1 MMLAHVVLADIE
13 SGSTQVGTYKTKTKN
28 QEKEKTMGIFGGI
41 GNVKATAQKGVYLP
55 EGKHLVTIERCKLT
69 ESTVGNRTFFVVES
83 TVMES
88 NNDGVSPGTRAS
100 WVVKLGGD
108 YPQMALADIKKFAI
122 AVTGADENEVD
133 EEFMQ
138 ELVDGPGDLV
148 AGRKVMCEVEEVQT
162 KRGGVFSKHFWSA
175 LQGEGDN

>member
-1 MMLAHVVLADIE
+1 M
-13 SGSTQVGTYKTKTKN
+13 S
-28 QEKEKTMGIFGGI
+28 IFGGI
-41 GNVKATAQKGVYLP
+41 GGIKATEQKGVYLP
-55 EGKHLVTIERCKLT
+55 EGRHLVTIERCKLT
-69 ESTVGNRTFFVVES
+69 ESTVGNKTFFVVES

-88 NNDGVSPGTRAS
+88 TNDDLQAGTRAS

-138 ELVDGPGDLV
+138 ELVDGPGDLA

-162 KRGGVFSKHFWSA
+162 KKGGVFSKHFWSA
-175 LQGEGDN
+175 LKGAGDN

>member
-1 MMLAHVVLADIE
+1 M
-13 SGSTQVGTYKTKTKN
+13 S
-28 QEKEKTMGIFGGI
+28 IFAGI
-41 GNVKATAQKGVYLP
+41 GNVKATEQKGVYLP
-55 EGKHLVTIERCKLT
+55 EGQHLLAIERCKLT

-88 NNDGVSPGTRAS
+88 NNEDIRPGTHAS

-108 YPQMALADIKKFAI
+108 YPQMALADIKKFAV
-122 AVTGADENEVD
+122 AVTGADEDEVD
-133 EEFMQ
+133 AEFMQ

-148 AGRKVMCEVEEVQT
+148 SGRKVNCQVEEVQT

-175 LQGEGDN
+175 LQGEDDN